1 MYVSDARCVHEIH
14 DYSIY
19 RWRWQCDVLVSV
31 RYSYW
36 TTKHVRQFFKL
47 VIRKAIQGLFY
58 LSFSIITL
66 IPLHIKVEI
75 STQDRIKM
83 IINVFFFIFVA
94 HRFYLQLKPGGLIKV
109 HTSVLQPTSQYK
121 SLLIS
126 EETSSDELLALLLSS
141 YNSSEPVEQFS
152 IYEVRFAVFVT

>member
-1 MYVSDARCVHEIH
+1 MVYVLDARCVPEIL

-19 RWRWQCDVLVSV
+19 RWRWLCDVLVFV
-31 RYSYW
+31 RYSYQ
-36 TTKHVRQFFKL
+36 TMKHVRQFFKL

-58 LSFSIITL
+58 LSYNINTL
-66 IPLHIKVEI
+66 NPLNN
-75 STQDRIKM
+75 RIKM
-83 IINVFFFIFVA
+83 IINAILLFLVV

-126 EETSSDELLALLLSS
+126 EETSSDELLTLLLSS

-152 IYEVRFAVFVT
+152 IYEVRFA